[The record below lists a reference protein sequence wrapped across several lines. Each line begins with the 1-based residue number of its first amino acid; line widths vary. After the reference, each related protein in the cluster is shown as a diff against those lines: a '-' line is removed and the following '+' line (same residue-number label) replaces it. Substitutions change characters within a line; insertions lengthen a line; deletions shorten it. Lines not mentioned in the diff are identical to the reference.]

1 LAFKSDFFF
10 EESLSVIRADD
21 WKDMNAVAMK
31 VHPDTSQV
39 IALYQ
44 DMVYA
49 IALTHTR
56 NRSDAEDVF
65 QEVFLAYHRKQP
77 CFDDDERRKA
87 WLIVTT
93 LNCSKQVTT
102 GSWRSKVVPI
112 SEDLIDRR
120 ADDSFHFR
128 TDEEDAIFG
137 ALQELPSR
145 YRIVLHLFYFE
156 DMPISQIAS
165 VLDIEAGTVKVQ
177 LSRGRAQMRDMLK
190 GAYFNE

>member
-1 LAFKSDFFF
+1 
-10 EESLSVIRADD
+10 
-21 WKDMNAVAMK
+21 MNAAATQVRL
-31 VHPDTSQV
+31 DTSQA
-39 IALYQ
+39 IALYR

-56 NRSDAEDVF
+56 SRFDAEDVF

-77 CFDDDERRKA
+77 LFDDNERCKA

-93 LNCSKQVTT
+93 LNCSKQVTA
-102 GSWRSKVVPI
+102 GAWRSKVVPI
-112 SEDLIDRR
+112 NGERIDERVD
-120 ADDSFHFR
+120 ASFHFR
-128 TDEEDAIFG
+128 TDEQDAVFS

-145 YRIVLHLFYFE
+145 YRTVLHLFYFE
-156 DMPISQIAS
+156 DMSISQIAS

-177 LSRGRAQMRDMLK
+177 LSRGRAQMRDRLK